1 MKLSTQDQLQFS
13 NGSLALLNYAF
24 NTCFTIADFTEIVP
38 QYYVCLC
45 HYFFKDSTAVFFTVC

>member
-24 NTCFTIADFTEIVP
+24 NTCFTIADFTEIV
-38 QYYVCLC
+38 CLC